1 MSITICATR
10 VSSIQIIVNATPVG
24 MYPEAGASLIKVGD
38 FPECRGVFDMIYN
51 PLRTRLMLDAEDCGV
66 PAFGGFEMLVRQA
79 AEAAMLVTGCEI
91 PDEKTEEVCQK
102 LRYGLENIVLIGMP
116 GSGKTSVGQE
126 LAERLG
132 RDFAD
137 VDELIE
143 RRTGRSPQ
151 QIITEEGLSDFRQIE
166 TDVLRQTVR
175 EGRGGMV
182 LSTGGGIVERDINGE
197 LLRENGK
204 VIYLQRPIEELPV
217 ENRPVS
223 QAVDMKELYERRH
236 RKYELWSDFI
246 VRNKSVGETV
256 NIVEQLVYSW

>member
-1 MSITICATR
+1 
-10 VSSIQIIVNATPVG
+10 
-24 MYPEAGASLIKVGD
+24 
-38 FPECRGVFDMIYN
+38 
-51 PLRTRLMLDAEDCGV
+51 
-66 PAFGGFEMLVRQA
+66 
-79 AEAAMLVTGCEI
+79 
-91 PDEKTEEVCQK
+91 
-102 LRYGLENIVLIGMP
+102 MP
-116 GSGKTSVGQE
+116 GSGKTSVGQA

-143 RRTGRSPQ
+143 RSTGRSPQ
-151 QIITEEGLSDFRQIE
+151 QIITEEGLSVFRQIE

-204 VIYLQRPIEELPV
+204 VIYLQRPLEELPV

-223 QAVDMKELYERRH
+223 QAVDMIELYERRH